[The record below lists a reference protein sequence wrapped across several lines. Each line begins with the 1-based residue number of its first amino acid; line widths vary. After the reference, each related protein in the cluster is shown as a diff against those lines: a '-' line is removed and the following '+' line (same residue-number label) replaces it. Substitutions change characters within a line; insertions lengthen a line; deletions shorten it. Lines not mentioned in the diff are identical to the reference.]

1 MLSIKE
7 IDNFLNTFP
16 MPKSEILPFVSKIG
30 GGWLDFDTAVEFCK
44 GCGMPLMEV
53 DGILHLK
60 SSIET
65 IDDTTFCFVDIET
78 NGSNPRNAQVIEIG
92 AVKYKNGIFAESFD
106 KLIKTDYLPQNIS
119 EITGITASDLKNG
132 EREKDALTE
141 FRNFLKDSV
150 FCAHSVDFDFSFISH
165 RMEQNGL
172 FPLLN
177 KRLCT
182 FDLAKK
188 TLKATKYG
196 LKTLKNELSLGDDIH
211 HRALPDAKSSA
222 LVFEAALKEIKQ
234 KFESVEDLILFS
246 KTKNLETQSSF

>member
-1 MLSIKE
+1 MLSIKD
-7 IDNFLNTFP
+7 IDNFLNKFP
-16 MPKSEILPFVSKIG
+16 MPTSEIVSFVSKIG
-30 GGWLDFDTAVEFCK
+30 GGYLDLDTAVEFCK
-44 GCGMPLMEV
+44 GCGMPLTEI

-60 SSIET
+60 SSFET
-65 IDDTTFCFVDIET
+65 VEGATFCFVDIET
-78 NGSNPRNAQVIEIG
+78 NGSNPRSAQVIEIG
-92 AVKYKNGIFAESFD
+92 AVKYKNGIFVESFER
-106 KLIKTDYLPQNIS
+106 LIKTDYLPQNIS
-119 EITGITASDLKNG
+119 EITGITVSDLKNG
-132 EREKDALTE
+132 EREKDALVG
-141 FRNFLKDSV
+141 FRNFLQDSV

-222 LVFEAALKEIKQ
+222 LVFEAAIKNIKQ
-234 KFESVEDLILFS
+234 KFESVEDLIIFS
-246 KTKNLETQSSF
+246 KTKNFEAESSL